1 MYKIGDLELSEANG
15 FYITDPLEFPST
27 GKFDESSIWR
37 GQQVYVSNIS
47 RNALK
52 GKISGKTAS
61 RLAISNLLYY
71 DVNNY
76 DWNYDTEEIY
86 LVEDNTRQWKLKM
99 ISVATSPLVSEY
111 FEFDINLVVE
121 DPSSEGITL
130 KTSTG
135 SITGSPTNIT
145 GLTNSGDKNA
155 NFETLQID
163 GVYYGA
169 SNAKNI
175 RFQHNVS
182 TYPFNISNEILDG
195 AKVFFYPKINKSN
208 HIYEDFFAS
217 TTLWEHNRTS
227 YSGVTFSTD
236 KLVFGN
242 SHYLVFK
249 FDLLHPLQYD
259 PILTLSIINLSGS
272 PKVQVSKDNVYYWD
286 IDHNL
291 ENGTSIEYTL
301 TKLSGNSTFYIKI
314 YCGTGDAFELSYM
327 KLNSWHSIS
336 GQQPYITVLANALN
350 DILICTLTAGQINYT
365 LSWRDK
371 YNY

>member
-76 DWNYDTEEIY
+76 DWNYDTEDIY
-86 LVEDNTRQWKLKM
+86 LVEDSTRQWKLKM
-99 ISVATSPLVSEY
+99 ISIATSPLVSEY

-135 SITGSPTNIT
+135 SIVSSPTNIT

-175 RFQHNVS
+175 RFQHNLS
-182 TYPFNISNEILDG
+182 TYVFNISNEILDG
-195 AKVFFYPKINKSN
+195 ASVFFYPKINKSN
-208 HIYEDFFAS
+208 FIYEDFFAS
-217 TTLWEHNRTS
+217 TNLWEHNRTS

-236 KLVFGN
+236 KLIFGN

-272 PKVQVSKDNVYYWD
+272 PKIQVSKDNIYYWD

-301 TKLSGNSTFYIKI
+301 TKLSGNSTFYVKI
-314 YCGTGDAFELSYM
+314 YCGAADAFELSYM

-350 DILICTLTAGQINYT
+350 DILICTLTAGQINYI